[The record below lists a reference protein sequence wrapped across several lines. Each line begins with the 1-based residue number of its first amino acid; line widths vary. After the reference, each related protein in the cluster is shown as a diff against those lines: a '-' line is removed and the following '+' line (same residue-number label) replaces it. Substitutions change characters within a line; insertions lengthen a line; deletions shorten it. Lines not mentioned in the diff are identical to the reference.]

1 MQMVKLSSLVDRK
14 IGYGIVQPGQSNGKG
29 IPVIKVNNII
39 SGLKNVQSLDT
50 TSPENDAKYLRTK
63 LKGGEL
69 IVSVVGTIGKTAIV
83 PHSFAGCN
91 LVRATALVDIP
102 NQNICRWVKYYI
114 DSPDGQQYI
123 KQNLNTT
130 VQPTL
135 NIQDLAE
142 MPIPLPDEK
151 EIARIV
157 KILFSIDQK
166 IECNQEVN
174 DNLLSQAQAI
184 FDYSYQVA
192 DFQQPFTS
200 LIHVLGGG
208 TPKTGEAEFWN
219 GRIPFFTPK
228 DVGRPY
234 AFKTEKTI
242 TEAGLE
248 HCNSRLFPKNTT
260 FVTAR
265 GTVGK
270 VSLAGRPMAM
280 NQSCYA
286 LASDLIDP
294 ILVYFYALRA
304 VNSLKHKASGAV
316 FDAIVTR
323 DFDTETISVIS
334 ETESSRLLSLIT
346 PMMSAIHAN
355 DEENLRL
362 ASLRDSLLPKLMTG
376 EIDISAVSF

>member
-142 MPIPLPDEK
+142 MPIPLPGEK

-157 KILFSIDQK
+157 RILFSIDQN
-166 IECNQEVN
+166 IECNQAIN
-174 DNLLSQAQAI
+174 DNLAA
-184 FDYSYQVA
+184 
-192 DFQQPFTS
+192 
-200 LIHVLGGG
+200 
-208 TPKTGEAEFWN
+208 
-219 GRIPFFTPK
+219 
-228 DVGRPY
+228 
-234 AFKTEKTI
+234 
-242 TEAGLE
+242 
-248 HCNSRLFPKNTT
+248 
-260 FVTAR
+260 
-265 GTVGK
+265 
-270 VSLAGRPMAM
+270 
-280 NQSCYA
+280 
-286 LASDLIDP
+286 
-294 ILVYFYALRA
+294 
-304 VNSLKHKASGAV
+304 
-316 FDAIVTR
+316 
-323 DFDTETISVIS
+323 
-334 ETESSRLLSLIT
+334 
-346 PMMSAIHAN
+346 
-355 DEENLRL
+355 
-362 ASLRDSLLPKLMTG
+362 
-376 EIDISAVSF
+376 